1 MLKMIGKKIFS
12 ILRSLFF
19 LFGHMF
25 IKVQQLAD
33 QTGEESL
40 LLTASLS
47 EGSLSHLGSESGTVF
62 LEDHEDIKSQF
73 LRFCLKS
80 KFLTDTIPRNRD
92 KKVSVGFSSSHPLM
106 KHVAIIISTFIKP
119 FLFN

>member
-1 MLKMIGKKIFS
+1 MLKMVGKKYFKFYANFFS
-12 ILRSLFF
+12 YLNTC
-19 LFGHMF
+19 F

-92 KKVSVGFSSSHPLM
+92 K
-106 KHVAIIISTFIKP
+106 
-119 FLFN
+119 